1 MKNVLQTAVL
11 ALVCLAGS
19 AMAQQKPVQTMD
31 PVANRPYP
39 VFDAT
44 PAITMSPLVMDV
56 SETSA
61 VIMWMT
67 DSPAG
72 ARVRYGENGL
82 DQLAVPQ
89 SDGLV
94 PVDTWHRVVI
104 DGLKPGHTYR
114 YRVESRRV
122 VEVRP
127 YWPEMG
133 QTVKGDVHQFTTLD
147 RGKHETR
154 FAFITDTHE
163 DVDRIKALM
172 DMIAENPVDFVV
184 DGGDIVNYA
193 VDKSQLRH
201 KFFGPVSDALKGRVP
216 LLYVRGNHEERGAF
230 ARDMNRYLHA
240 QNGRYYFT
248 RDAGPLHLVVV
259 DTGEDKPDATNV
271 YAGLNNMRDY
281 KRRQR
286 EWFARALRAGRVST
300 APFTVILGHQPHWG
314 WSDGHR
320 AEWTRLANAA
330 KVDLFIAGHD
340 HRFGFIKAGERGN
353 DFPILIVGQDQVAH
367 VRADERRIEVTVTGR
382 DGKVVK
388 RFDVQRRHKQG

>member
-1 MKNVLQTAVL
+1 MKRWHI
-11 ALVCLAGS
+11 VCLALACLPGLVL
-19 AMAQQKPVQTMD
+19 AQQKPVQNID

-39 VFDAT
+39 VFDTT
-44 PAITMSPLVMDV
+44 PAITMPPLVMDV

-67 DSPAG
+67 DAPAA
-72 ARVRYGENGL
+72 ARVRYGEHDL
-82 DQLAVPQ
+82 DKVAVPQ

-104 DGLKPGHTYR
+104 DGLEPGHTYQ

-133 QTVKGDVHQFTTLD
+133 GTVNSDVHRFTTLD
-147 RGKHETR
+147 RNKREAR

-163 DVDRIKALM
+163 DVGRIQALM
-172 DMIAENPVDFVV
+172 DMIAAKPVDFVV

-201 KFFGPVSDALKGRVP
+201 KFFGPVSKALKGSVP

-230 ARDMNRYLHA
+230 ARGMNRYLHA
-240 QNGRYYFT
+240 PEGRYYFT
-248 RDAGPLHLVVV
+248 REAGPVHLLVV

-286 EWFARALRAGRVST
+286 EWFAHALQAKRVST

-320 AEWTRLANAA
+320 DAWTKLANAA
-330 KVDLFIAGHD
+330 HVDLFIAGHD
-340 HRFGFIKAGERGN
+340 HRFGFIPAGQRGN
-353 DFPILIVGQDQVAH
+353 DFPILIVGQDQVAR
-367 VRADERRIEVTVTGR
+367 VQADDQRIQVTVTGR
-382 DGKVVK
+382 DGQVVK
-388 RFDVQRRHKQG
+388 TFEVKRRDKAG